1 MTKEEYIHIA
11 ENMRSRLER
20 LAASCLTSQQQAED
34 VAQEA
39 LLRLWVMRKKVTT
52 DGAEA
57 LLVKM
62 TKNLSVSQWRR
73 LQAHNN
79 YAEQQ
84 RGHLFCDTDEPMTD
98 DDNQRLLQ
106 VAIQSLRPFEQ
117 RLFRMRHEL
126 DMDIAEIAAATG
138 QKPRAIS
145 ATISIARHK
154 IMEQLKKGGIL

>member
-11 ENMRSRLER
+11 EDMRYRLEK
-20 LAASCLTSQQQAED
+20 LAASCLASQQQAED

-39 LLRLWVMRKKVTT
+39 LLRLWLLRNKVTAG
-52 DGAEA
+52 DAEA
-57 LLVKM
+57 LLIRMV
-62 TKNLSVSQWRR
+62 KNLSGSQWRH
-73 LQAHNN
+73 LKAHNN

-84 RGHLFCDTDEPMTD
+84 RGRLFCDTAEPLAD
-98 DDNQRLLQ
+98 NDNQRLLQ
-106 VAIQSLRPFEQ
+106 EAVRSLRPFEQ

-126 DMDIAEIAAATG
+126 DMDIAQIAAATG